1 MDNCITGITAN
12 KEHCR
17 KEVENS
23 IGVITAICPYV
34 GYETAANIAKEALRT
49 GRQVRDLILEK
60 GLMDAEQ
67 LNTVLN
73 PYTMTEPGILG
84 KDPME
89 QLR

>member
-1 MDNCITGITAN
+1 M
-12 KEHCR
+12 
-17 KEVENS
+17 
-23 IGVITAICPYV
+23 
-34 GYETAANIAKEALRT
+34 TAANIAKEALRT

-60 GLMDAEQ
+60 GLMDENQ

-84 KDPME
+84 KDPMD

>member
-1 MDNCITGITAN
+1 MKNTAVS
-12 KEHCR
+12 R
-17 KEVENS
+17 WRTVS
-23 IGVITAICPYV
+23 VLLTADATAICPYV
-34 GYETAANIAKEALRT
+34 GYETAVNISKEALRP

-60 GLMDAEQ
+60 GLMDEKQ

-84 KDPME
+84 KDPMD

>member
-1 MDNCITGITAN
+1 MSIFAKNC
-12 KEHCR
+12 
-17 KEVENS
+17 
-23 IGVITAICPYV
+23 VILPISQ
-34 GYETAANIAKEALRT
+34 YETAANIAKEALRT

-60 GLMDAEQ
+60 GLMDEKQ

-84 KDPME
+84 KDPMD